1 MKENKVNQERLLKI
15 IFSPHISEKA
25 TFVGEKDNQTIFR
38 VALDATKK
46 EIKEAVELL
55 WSEQKIKVDSVRTIT
70 VKGKK
75 KRFGRFLG
83 CRSNWKKAI
92 VSIKDGQEINF
103 TNFTSTEVK

>member
-46 EIKEAVELL
+46 
-55 WSEQKIKVDSVRTIT
+55 R
-70 VKGKK
+70 
-75 KRFGRFLG
+75 
-83 CRSNWKKAI
+83 N
-92 VSIKDGQEINF
+92 
-103 TNFTSTEVK
+103 